1 MRDGGEGTRDW
12 EEKYRGRESIEG
24 GLGSAVRPRQ
34 QSESIKSVG
43 LLLH

>member
-12 EEKYRGRESIEG
+12 EKYRGRQGIEE